1 MTEAAPTNRISMT
14 TKTELNKNNNNKQA
28 ERVGERPWGL
38 NPNKELQPT
47 KERREREQ

>member
-1 MTEAAPTNRISMT
+1 MTEAAPTNRTNMT

-28 ERVGERPWGL
+28 EWVGERPRGL
-38 NPNKELQPT
+38 NPNKELQLT